1 MIKYKDTLKLEFK
14 ESLSY
19 FNGDR
24 EFYHIYRINR
34 LLTNGSILNF
44 DYYFLP
50 SDNPTEVI
58 CELNLDTFGKITF
71 VIDVK
76 TSYGKIVTQDYKKI
90 ISTFLEE
97 YNIYSEA
104 DCV

>member
-1 MIKYKDTLKLEFK
+1 MTKYKDTLKLEFK

-19 FNGDR
+19 FNSDR
-24 EFYHIYRINR
+24 EFFHMYRINR

-50 SDNPTEVI
+50 SDNPGEVVY
-58 CELNLDTFGKITF
+58 ELDLNSFGKITF
-71 VIDVK
+71 IINVDS
-76 TSYGKIVTQDYKKI
+76 SYGKIVTEDYKKV
-90 ISTFLEE
+90 ISKFLEE
-97 YNIYSEA
+97 YNIYSEV

>member
-19 FNGDR
+19 FNSDR

-34 LLTNGSILNF
+34 LLTNGSILHF

-50 SDNPTEVI
+50 SDNPNEVI
-58 CELNLDTFGKITF
+58 CELNLNTFGKITF

-76 TSYGKIVTQDYKKI
+76 TSYGKISTQGYKNI
-90 ISTFLEE
+90 ISTFLDE
-97 YNIYSEA
+97 YSIYSEA

>member
-19 FNGDR
+19 FNSER
-24 EFYHIYRINR
+24 EYYHLYRINR

-50 SDNPTEVI
+50 SDNPGKVI
-58 CELNLDTFGKITF
+58 CEMDLNTFGKLTF
-71 VIDVK
+71 LIDVES
-76 TSYGKIVTQDYKKI
+76 SYGSIITPNYKSV
-90 ISTFLEE
+90 ISSFLEK